1 MGIKIED
8 LTVTFKNKVTA
19 INHANLEIP
28 EGIFGLLG
36 ENGAGKTT
44 LMRVL
49 TTVLSPTGGTVT
61 LDGMLYSEGN
71 YEKIQKKIGYL
82 PQEIDLYPSLTV
94 QECLEY
100 MGDLSGIPKET
111 CRKRIQ
117 YYLEK
122 TSLSGHRRKKM
133 KQLSGGMKRRVGL
146 IQALLHEPEFL
157 IVDEPTTGLDPEERI
172 RIRNL
177 LVDFSEGRTVL
188 FSTHV
193 VEDLTATCNQLAV
206 MKKGEFLYLGN
217 MRELLNQAKGH
228 VWICKTKDE
237 GEARELERR
246 YHVSSKQ
253 YVR

>member
-122 TSLSGHRRKKM
+122 TILSGHRRKKM

-193 VEDLTATCNQLAV
+193 VEDLAATCNQLAV
-206 MKKGEFLYLGN
+206 MKKGEVFLV
-217 MRELLNQAKGH
+217 LLPTGIL
-228 VWICKTKDE
+228 VYI
-237 GEARELERR
+237 
-246 YHVSSKQ
+246 VS
-253 YVR
+253 